1 MTKTDGK
8 QRTIWQISRYN
19 I

>member
-1 MTKTDGK
+1 MTKTDRK
-8 QRTIWQISRYN
+8 QRTIWQIARYN